1 MEYKFADKVSGLKP
15 SAIREI
21 FKSLADPTIISFA
34 GGNPNPA
41 SFPVDIIGKI
51 SSEIFSDPKRSTAAL
66 QYSVTEGFP
75 PLVEKLTKRQKE
87 KFGMGTDR
95 DKLIITTGGQQAADL
110 VCKVLCNE
118 GDIVICEDPSFI
130 GAMNAFRANGAKLVG
145 VPMQD
150 DGIDTALLRKAIE
163 QNKGKVKLIYVIP
176 NFQNPAG
183 LTMSEKKRREVYEI
197 AKEYGI
203 MIFED
208 NPYGELRFAGQ
219 HIAPIKTLDK
229 DGLVLYCSS
238 FSKILSAGMR
248 IGYLQGPEEVIQ
260 KVVVAKQVN
269 DVHTNIFFQMVCDE
283 FIGKYDLDKQ
293 IASICELYG
302 KKCALMLGEMD
313 KKFPKEVKYTRPEGG
328 LFLWCTLPDH
338 VDVAEFVK
346 RALERKV
353 AVVTGAAFLAD
364 TEKTTHCFRMNYSMP
379 TDEQIVQGVEILSE
393 VMKEMI

>member
-21 FKSLADPTIISFA
+21 FKSLSDPSIISFA

-51 SSEIFSDPKRSTAAL
+51 SAEIFSDPARATGAL
-66 QYSVTEGFP
+66 QYSITEGYP
-75 PLVEKLTKRQKE
+75 ALVEKLTARQKE
-87 KFGMGTDR
+87 KFGMGTDN

-118 GDIVICEDPSFI
+118 GDVVICEDPSFI

-145 VPMQD
+145 VPMED
-150 DGIDTALLRKAIE
+150 DGINTKLLRKAIE
-163 QNKGKVKLIYVIP
+163 ENREKVKLIYVIP
-176 NFQNPAG
+176 SFQNPAG
-183 LTMSEKKRREVYEI
+183 LTMSAAKRREVYEI

-203 MIFED
+203 LIFED
-208 NPYGELRFAGQ
+208 NPYGELRFAGEY
-219 HIAPIKTLDK
+219 IAPIKAMDK
-229 DGLVLYCSS
+229 DGLVMYCSS

-248 IGYLQGPEEVIQ
+248 IGYLQGPEEVVQ

-293 IASICELYG
+293 IASICDLYG
-302 KKCALMLGEMD
+302 RKCALMLGEMD

-328 LFLWCTLPDH
+328 LLLWCTLPDH
-338 VDVAEFVK
+338 VNVAEFVK

-364 TEKTTHCFRMNYSMP
+364 TEQTTHCFRMNYSMP
-379 TDEQIVQGVEILSE
+379 SDEQIVTGVGILAE